1 VAPLT
6 SLRDSVEALREPR
19 TGLHQMRGASVVR
32 PAVFGASD
40 GLVSNLALIMGVGA
54 AAGNDAQ
61 AVLIAA
67 CLWRKRR

>member
-1 VAPLT
+1 
-6 SLRDSVEALREPR
+6 
-19 TGLHQMRGASVVR
+19 MRGASVVR